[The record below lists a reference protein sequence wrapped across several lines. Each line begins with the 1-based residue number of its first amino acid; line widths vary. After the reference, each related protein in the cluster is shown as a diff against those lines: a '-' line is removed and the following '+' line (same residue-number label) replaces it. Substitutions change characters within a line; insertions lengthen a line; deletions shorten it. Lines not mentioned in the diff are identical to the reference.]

1 MVKRVVWTKT
11 TRDARREILE
21 YWITHNRSK
30 TYSGKLSNLFKKK
43 IELLKS
49 QSYIGKPTDFDEVR
63 STLVNH
69 FTIFYKI
76 TTSHIIVVGIWDNRE
91 ILMIYIKTLRYKF

>member
-11 TRDARREILE
+11 ARNARREILE

-30 TYSGKLSNLFKKK
+30 IYFGKLFNLFKEK

-49 QSYIGKPTDFDEVR
+49 GNYIGKPTGFDEVR
-63 STLVNH
+63 GTLVNH
-69 FTIFYKI
+69 FSIFYKI
-76 TTSHIIVVGIWDNRE
+76 TSSQIIIVGI
-91 ILMIYIKTLRYKF
+91 